1 VRRTLSFRTRL
12 TLFFVLIV
20 VVPMIAL
27 AVLVSELSRE
37 SRTGKADAR
46 LSSSVQTALAV
57 YGDQVEQSRRAAR
70 RAAVDDR
77 LTAAL
82 RERDPTALRDAA
94 RELVA
99 RLDLAALAVLGPGGG
114 ELARAGA
121 DDAVAKSE
129 VTLRTRERPL
139 GSVMASGITAE
150 RYAARVQHLTERGV
164 AILVGGRPVASTP
177 DLGEVDIP
185 GSGGA
190 STVELPSGD
199 MRVATARLGGA
210 EPGLRLA
217 MFGPIDTAGV
227 LSTRPVVLA
236 ALVAFFAIALLFI
249 VLLVRSLQGQIAAML
264 AAARRI
270 GGGDFSREVPVEGSD
285 EMAGLALEFNKMS
298 ERLSE
303 QMGELRRQRAELERS
318 VRRIGEAFAHGLDRE
333 ALLDIVAET
342 ALAACDAETCRIVI
356 AGRAR
361 AQSEAGLIADGAIG
375 EAMRA
380 AERGVLRE
388 GGETVMSGDDVHALA
403 SALTGIPD
411 GHRLGAMSIARHG
424 PAFEPGQRELF
435 RYLAAQ
441 ASVSVENVGLHELVS
456 EQAITDELTGLSN
469 QRRFAELIGKE
480 AFRAERFGHGL
491 SLLIVDIDDFKQVND
506 AYGHL
511 QGDEVLRALGRILLE
526 ESRGVDE
533 PARYGG
539 EEFVVALPETGP
551 AGAFEVAE
559 RIRERIGATEIPRVD
574 GSGALRATV
583 SVGVASMPE
592 AAREVTALI
601 AAADAALYRA
611 KRAGKNRS
619 EQAAASKEPSWS
631 MAAQGQPTER
641 RT

>member
-1 VRRTLSFRTRL
+1 LSFRTRL

-57 YGDQVEQSRRAAR
+57 YGDQVEQSSRAAR

-82 RERDPTALRDAA
+82 RERDPPALRDAA

-129 VTLRTRERPL
+129 VTLRTRERRL
-139 GSVMASGITAE
+139 GSVLASGITAA

-164 AILVGGRPVASTP
+164 AILVDGRPVASTP

-210 EPGLRLA
+210 EPGVRLA
-217 MFGPIDTAGV
+217 MFGPIGTAGV

-342 ALAACDAETCRIVI
+342 ALAACDAEACRIVI

-361 AQSEAGLIADGAIG
+361 AKSETGLTADGAIG

-380 AERGVLRE
+380 AEGRVLGE

-403 SALTGIPD
+403 SALTGVPD

-491 SLLIVDIDDFKQVND
+491 SVLIVDIDDFKRVND